1 MTYRVIQWA
10 TGLLGKESI
19 KGILAHPELE
29 LVGCWVH
36 SADKV
41 GVDVGEICGIGP
53 IGVKAT
59 NSLDEICALE
69 ADAVVYSP
77 VMASTRDV
85 IQLLES
91 GKNVVTPVGWIY
103 PADTPGVAAIQAA
116 CMKGGATLH
125 GTGINPGGVTER
137 FPLMLSSLCTQQPT
151 SSSSGWARMPL
162 IDSLPRSPVA
172 H

>member
-1 MTYRVIQWA
+1 MRCCTISWRCESGLPGTAFAVCDSSQSCETFVMRQNQRMTYRVVQWA

-36 SADKV
+36 SDDKV
-41 GVDVGEICGIGP
+41 GVDVGEICDIGP

-59 NSLDEICALE
+59 NSLDEICALD

-85 IQLLES
+85 IRLLES
-91 GKNVVTPVGWIY
+91 GKNVVTPCLLY
-103 PADTPGVAAIQAA
+103 
-116 CMKGGATLH
+116 
-125 GTGINPGGVTER
+125 
-137 FPLMLSSLCTQQPT
+137 T
-151 SSSSGWARMPL
+151 SPS
-162 IDSLPRSPVA
+162 PRD
-172 H
+172 